1 MKLIKQSKLFFK
13 EGNSDKIYE
22 IDLCEI
28 SNGLYVVNFR
38 FGRRGNP
45 LKEGTKTDAPI
56 SLNSAEQVFLSLESE
71 KKRKGYQ
78 TQQELSQ
85 FESISIATASLP
97 DLPYNTY
104 SENPLEAAILKR
116 LKGFIENQNPYK
128 TQWKP
133 ARVIWRA
140 GELRLKK
147 TVPFVLRLLDKGDEM
162 QLYSALWTLG
172 RCGEKVALAS
182 LTTYFH
188 HPKSS
193 TKIRRIAGAGL
204 LQLLEGKERKEHLNH
219 YIQQLPED
227 VRNLLTSYTDLSNLL
242 EEKLFSKKHTNYDF
256 LEILY
261 LLSIED
267 KSLKKL
273 IASIL
278 QKIPLESGYF
288 RAVRHILKIAELR
301 DDFEILGLLLYRFE
315 RSAYIYKSPSVSAA
329 HGYEEIYRVKAE
341 LQKKESKLAYSDK
354 TKAYL
359 IRKALRQLKEFGEGK
374 QAEYIKL
381 AISVLVSYDPKIDYK
396 AAYSNTMS
404 QYSNKLQMWETLH
417 KNYPDYYD
425 AVLMNLILYGGGN
438 RLTFTGKVWVNI
450 QVETI
455 NRQQNWNRYEPSP
468 STKAS
473 PPSPSTD
480 SGGILNR
487 VFESIFGLFAQK
499 PFSIPNATSTPSSEP
514 PNIIPQ
520 KIDIV
525 REELYPELWDKTPQA
540 YIQLLLQAKVDKI
553 HQFALQ
559 NLSQHPD
566 YESIRKKIDLKLIRL
581 FLASEYLIPARFG
594 LGLATQHLGINPD
607 RSFVLSLVES
617 PLSEARE
624 LGFKIIEKDLEH
636 YFEESIFV
644 KNLLF
649 SKYVDV
655 RIWVKKILIQTP
667 IDISKQQLLLGRA
680 IAELSELTEQ
690 NDKNNSII
698 KDATSILLQICREAL
713 IELNNQILG
722 DLLAIKVEATQ
733 LFVVKTII
741 LKNTYPSAVI
751 LCSLL
756 ISPYP
761 SVRKVG
767 VELLTQ
773 LEPHLQA
780 DPAYSSSLVNY
791 LVPILMSKQSDDALH
806 HNIYTILSTQLVRYL
821 GEVNLVSTLRLIHS
835 NYRPAQ
841 ELGALLLEKHVNPN
855 QLKMKQIVDLGNHEL
870 VVFRK
875 WCCQYY
881 EQNLNRIKFERDE
894 AIQLLDSKWEDTRL
908 FAIQFFRQKFEAGDW
923 SPEVLI
929 GITDS
934 TKSDIEA
941 LGKEL
946 ISRFF
951 EAEQGTEYLLKLS
964 QHPSINVQL
973 FATNY
978 LERFAADDINKLQNL
993 NFYFRS
999 VLTRVNKG
1007 RSSKSR
1013 VFRFLHQ
1020 EALKSEEA
1028 AIIISDIFRDISA
1041 TASIEDKATCIRIM
1055 RDLQTKFEHLPL
1067 PLTVLDFEDRI

>member
-45 LKEGTKTDAPI
+45 LKEGTKTDTPI

-104 SENPLEAAILKR
+104 SDNPLEAAVLKR
-116 LKGFIENQNPYK
+116 LKGFIENQNSFK

-133 ARVIWRA
+133 SRVIWRA

-147 TVPFVLRLLDKGDEM
+147 AVPFVLRLLDKGDEM
-162 QLYSALWTLG
+162 QLYSSLWTLG
-172 RCGEKVALAS
+172 RCDEKAAS
-182 LTTYFH
+182 APLKTYFH
-188 HPKSS
+188 HPKAS
-193 TKIRRIAGAGL
+193 TKINRIAGAGL
-204 LQLLEGKERKEHLNH
+204 LQLVEGKEREEHLNY

-242 EEKLFSKKHTNYDF
+242 EEKLFGKKHTDYDF
-256 LEILY
+256 LETLY
-261 LLSIED
+261 LLSVED
-267 KSLKKL
+267 KSLKK
-273 IASIL
+273 IIVSIL

-301 DDFEILGLLLYRFE
+301 DDFEILGLLSYRFE
-315 RSAYIYKSPSVSAA
+315 RSVAMYKSPRVTKT
-329 HGYEEIYRVKAE
+329 HGYQEIYRVKAE
-341 LQKKESKLAYSDK
+341 LQKKTSSVAYSDK

-359 IRKALRQLKEFGEGK
+359 IRKSLRQLKEFGEEK
-374 QAEYIKL
+374 RAEYIKL
-381 AISVLVSYDPKIDYK
+381 AISILISYDPKIDYK
-396 AAYSNTMS
+396 AAYSNTIS
-404 QYSNKLQMWETLH
+404 QYSKKLQIWETLR

-438 RLTFTGKVWVNI
+438 RLSFTGKVWVNT

-455 NRQQNWNRYEPSP
+455 NQQQNWNRYQPSP
-468 STKAS
+468 STPAS

-487 VFESIFGLFAQK
+487 VFESIFGLFAHK
-499 PFSIPNATSTPSSEP
+499 PLSIPSATSTSSREP
-514 PNIIPQ
+514 QNTTPQ
-520 KIDIV
+520 KINIV
-525 REELYPELWDKTPQA
+525 REELYPDLWDKTPQA

-566 YESIRKKIDLKLIRL
+566 YESIRKRIDLKMIRL

-594 LGLATQHLGINPD
+594 LGLANQHLGINPN
-607 RSFVLSLVES
+607 RSLVLSLVES

-624 LGFKIIEKDLEH
+624 LGFKIIEKDLEN

-649 SKYVDV
+649 STYIDV
-655 RIWVKKILIQTP
+655 RIWAKKILIKTP

-680 IAELSELTEQ
+680 IAELFELAEQ

-698 KDATSILLQICREAL
+698 KDATSILLQICKDTL
-713 IELNNQILG
+713 IELNNQILV

-733 LFVVKTII
+733 IFVVKTII

-756 ISPYP
+756 ISPYT

-767 VELLTQ
+767 VELLIQ
-773 LEPHLQA
+773 LEEHLQA
-780 DPAYSSSLVNY
+780 DPAYSSFLVNY
-791 LVPILMSKQSDDALH
+791 LVPVLMSKQSDEALH
-806 HNIYTILSTQLVRYL
+806 HDIYMILSTQLVRYL

-855 QLKMKQIVDLGNHEL
+855 QLRMKQIVDLGNHEL
-870 VVFRK
+870 VVFRR

-881 EQNLNRIKFERDE
+881 EQNLNRIKFEREE
-894 AIQLLDSKWEDTRL
+894 ALQLLDSKWEDTRL
-908 FAIQFFRQKFEAGDW
+908 FAIQFFRQKFEAEDW

-934 TKSDIEA
+934 TKVEIEA

-951 EAEQGTEYLLKLS
+951 EEEQGSEYLLKLS
-964 QHPSINVQL
+964 QHPSTSVQL

-978 LERFAADDINKLQNL
+978 LERFAAGDITKLQNL

-1007 RSSKSR
+1007 RSSKAR

-1028 AIIISDIFRDISA
+1028 AILISDIFRDISA